1 MPTFPTDRPVPPVT
15 TTAFG
20 ADDTSDQTGEHPT
33 QVDDLEH
40 WLRDLRTGPH
50 DDLPG
55 RPGGAVA
62 DDGPAGNAAGKPST
76 PAVYDQ
82 PAAEPQ
88 PTPPQTAGR
97 HRAKD

>member
-1 MPTFPTDRPVPPVT
+1 M

-20 ADDTSDQTGEHPT
+20 ADDASNQTGEHPP

-55 RPGGAVA
+55 RPGGAGAGDEPA
-62 DDGPAGNAAGKPST
+62 DNTADEPGT

-82 PAAEPQ
+82 PGAEPQ
-88 PTPPQTAGR
+88 PTPPQTTGR